1 MKLTT
6 TAFGVILALSAVP
19 AGAQLTRQ
27 MSQDDVNK
35 NNQAEQQQNGDPQ
48 LKPSNGALKAI
59 VDLQTSFNANDY
71 AAVPGKVAAAQKVAK
86 TPVDK
91 YLISQLWLKAAL
103 AAKDSAAISTA
114 IDGVANSGYVDKA
127 KAGALY
133 QSLGASLYNEKQYPQ
148 PAAAFQKAVAI
159 NPNDP
164 EAYAML
170 GESQNAQGQKAEAVA
185 SFQRAIQLG
194 SASGT
199 KPREEM
205 YKRAVSLAY
214 GAKAPSAAELGRQ
227 WIAAY
232 PGPDSWKNGIA
243 IYRNLN
249 TPDVEGT
256 LDLLRLMQAT
266 GALTSAA
273 DYNLYATAAADQ
285 ANYAEAKAVID
296 AGVAAKVV
304 DPANPMFKDTVAGL
318 KAKKIPTEAD
328 LADAVKMS
336 QTGAALVRV
345 GNGYYGLGQYAKAAD
360 LYRQAL
366 AKGGADA
373 DVANLHLG
381 MALARA
387 GDKAG
392 ATAAFNAVKGTR
404 ADIAKYWLLY
414 LQTQG

>member
-6 TAFGVILALSAVP
+6 TALGVVLALSAVS
-19 AGAQLTRQ
+19 ANAQLTRQ
-27 MSQDDVNK
+27 LSQDDVEKANPK
-35 NNQAEQQQNGDPQ
+35 QQQNGEPQ
-48 LKPSNGALKAI
+48 LQPSNSAMKAI
-59 VDLQTSFNANDY
+59 VDLQTSVNANDY
-71 AAVPGKVAAAQKVAK
+71 AAVPAKVATAQKAAK
-86 TPVDK
+86 TPVDR
-91 YLISQLWLKAAL
+91 YLISQLQLKAAL
-103 AAKDSAAISTA
+103 AAKDNAGIATA
-114 IDGVANSGYVDKA
+114 IDGVANSGYVDKT
-127 KAGALY
+127 KAAALY
-133 QSLGASLYNEKQYPQ
+133 QSLGASLYNDKQFAPA
-148 PAAAFQKAVAI
+148 AAAFQKAVAA
-159 NPNDP
+159 NPNDA
-164 EAYAML
+164 EALAML
-170 GESQNAQGQKAEAVA
+170 GESQNALGQKAESIA

-194 SASGT
+194 SASGA

-214 GAKAPSAAELGRQ
+214 NAKAPAAVDLGRQ

-243 IYRNLN
+243 IYRNLT

-266 GALTSAA
+266 GALNSAA

-285 ANYAEAKAVID
+285 ANYAEAQAAIN
-296 AGVAAKVV
+296 AGIAAKIV
-304 DPANPMFKDTVAGL
+304 DPASPMFRDTVAGL

-328 LADAVKMS
+328 LAEAVKMS
-336 QTGAALVRV
+336 QTGTALVRV

-360 LYRQAL
+360 LYRQAI
-366 AKGGADA
+366 AKGGTDA

-392 ATAAFNAVKGTR
+392 ATAAFNAVGGTR

-414 LQTQG
+414 LQTHG